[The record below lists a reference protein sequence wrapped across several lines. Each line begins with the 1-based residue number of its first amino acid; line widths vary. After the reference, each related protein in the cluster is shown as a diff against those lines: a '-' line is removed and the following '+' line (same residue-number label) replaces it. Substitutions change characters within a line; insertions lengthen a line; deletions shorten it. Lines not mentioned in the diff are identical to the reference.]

1 MNHNLCYT
9 VIFSENRCTVE
20 ASFLDAELKL
30 LNQTIS
36 IICNNPSELH
46 QLRFHIDFHEFWLD
60 DGHLK
65 LIGRWKNENL
75 PKQDIISSLSLAKA
89 KFQATIQKND
99 AHINVLLG

>member
-1 MNHNLCYT
+1 M
-9 VIFSENRCTVE
+9 IFSENRCTVE

-46 QLRFHIDFHEFWLD
+46 QLCFHIDFHEFWLD